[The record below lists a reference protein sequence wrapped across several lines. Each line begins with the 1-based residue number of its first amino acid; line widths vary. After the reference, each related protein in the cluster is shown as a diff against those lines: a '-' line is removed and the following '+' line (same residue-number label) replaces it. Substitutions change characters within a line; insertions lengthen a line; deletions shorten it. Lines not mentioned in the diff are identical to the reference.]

1 MPSRYKN
8 TRSDTK
14 TKRVGFACLTCIT
27 KSNKM
32 AVPAYRQ
39 KYSTAGS
46 DVALPSMKAK
56 KFVMEVSA
64 QRAHEEEPPGV
75 GTIVHI
81 YFYIYK
87 LFYRAV
93 ICTVGGAVICTVGG
107 VPKRGLPRRA
117 SLGSMGCST

>member
-1 MPSRYKN
+1 
-8 TRSDTK
+8 
-14 TKRVGFACLTCIT
+14 
-27 KSNKM
+27 M

-93 ICTVGGAVICTVGG
+93 ICTVGG